1 MHNFESST
9 NALES
14 LDAIKFNAMF
24 LTTNDLNIAFI
35 ALSFKTQSFS
45 NVQTIFAS
53 KHNIM
58 YIPFV
63 KSV

>member
-1 MHNFESST
+1 MHNFKNST

-45 NVQTIFAS
+45 NV
-53 KHNIM
+53 
-58 YIPFV
+58 
-63 KSV
+63 